1 MSPTETS
8 ANCKRSNF
16 LQRPKKSDP
25 PPPTGNMQSR
35 RPAGSLWQVHRPLHQ
50 AELPNQ
56 LPRGG
61 QGCSHTLSI
70 VHPLPHKRWCAAVT
84 ETATGVSAKCGDRRA
99 TKGWRWRTTRTAKPQ
114 SELKK
119 FSKLSNV
126 DSSPDTYLTL
136 NTHWV
141 LFCSFGGKQKQRLST
156 HKLSFCT
163 WWWAE

>member
-1 MSPTETS
+1 MMVSPTETS

-70 VHPLPHKRWCAAVT
+70 VLLPSHKRWCAAVT

-119 FSKLSNV
+119 LSKLSNV
-126 DSSPDTYLTL
+126 DPSPDTHPTFITL
-136 NTHWV
+136 GLIL
-141 LFCSFGGKQKQRLST
+141 LFWRQTEAKTQSN
-156 HKLSFCT
+156 
-163 WWWAE
+163 